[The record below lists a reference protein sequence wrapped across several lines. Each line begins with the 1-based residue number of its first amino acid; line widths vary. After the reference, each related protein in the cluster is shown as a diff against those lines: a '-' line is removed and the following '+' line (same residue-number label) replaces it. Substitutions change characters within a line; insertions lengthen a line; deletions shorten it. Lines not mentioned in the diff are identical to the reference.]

1 MNYYNASNNSNERE
15 QFTKRTPLGY
25 HIIHIGI
32 VREVMT
38 ISIESSI

>member
-15 QFTKRTPLGY
+15 QFTKRTLGY